1 MNENIIKLALALV
14 ITSGGAAT
22 AMAGGGGYAP
32 GSQVCFYNCGPGGY
46 YGPPPRAQPVLRS
59 SKPGIM

>member
-22 AMAGGGGYAP
+22 AMAGGGGYAW
-32 GSQVCFYNCGPGGY
+32 
-46 YGPPPRAQPVLRS
+46 
-59 SKPGIM
+59 KPGVLL